1 MEERNLYDSRQD
13 MTYSSEYH
21 DEDVKINLGYYVQ
34 IMMRQLWIIIVT
46 VVLVTAIAVEYT
58 RRQTPIYSATVT
70 MIINSKNDDF
80 SVFTPQYGQGRTTLR
95 NQLEIIKSKRLMKKV
110 KSNLEEK
117 VADDRV
123 YNLPIMKNLSN
134 ESQIL
139 NMISVSQKRDTDIIE
154 LTVKS
159 SDPDEA
165 QILANVIAE
174 AYEEES
180 INITRA
186 EVSRMREF
194 LGEQLEIM
202 KLKLV
207 QSEEALRNFKEE
219 GGFVSLDTETSSLVN
234 ELSTFE
240 AQSKQA
246 QTELKAAQ
254 QRLVTLRSQLSENQA
269 SLETN
274 IDDISTP
281 LINQLRKEMVA
292 KQTTLSSLLADGYS
306 EEHPEIISLKNQ
318 IQDNKTQLKEE
329 LRKAIQNKNISYDD
343 PLGEIRD
350 LLDQILS
357 LEVEIETLMAKK
369 DAIDKIVTEYKTR
382 LTTIPDQALR
392 LAQIERAVQVNEKVY
407 MLLVEKFEEAKIK
420 EAGEIGNVTII
431 DKAEL
436 PKHPISPKKRT
447 NYMFGVMIG
456 LALGLGIAFLREY
469 FDDSLKTI
477 EDMVHIHDKP
487 CNEEHLQGPIGENA
501 QDGIPDVIGK
511 P

>member
-357 LEVEIETLMAKK
+357 WKW
-369 DAIDKIVTEYKTR
+369 R
-382 LTTIPDQALR
+382 
-392 LAQIERAVQVNEKVY
+392 
-407 MLLVEKFEEAKIK
+407 
-420 EAGEIGNVTII
+420 
-431 DKAEL
+431 
-436 PKHPISPKKRT
+436 
-447 NYMFGVMIG
+447 
-456 LALGLGIAFLREY
+456 
-469 FDDSLKTI
+469 
-477 EDMVHIHDKP
+477 
-487 CNEEHLQGPIGENA
+487 
-501 QDGIPDVIGK
+501 
-511 P
+511 